1 MIINFLLIYI
11 FKYKYEIL
19 KVFGLVKENYIVMV
33 EYKIFLL
40 LYVLI
45 L

>member
-19 KVFGLVKENYIVMV
+19 KVFRLVKVNYIMMV